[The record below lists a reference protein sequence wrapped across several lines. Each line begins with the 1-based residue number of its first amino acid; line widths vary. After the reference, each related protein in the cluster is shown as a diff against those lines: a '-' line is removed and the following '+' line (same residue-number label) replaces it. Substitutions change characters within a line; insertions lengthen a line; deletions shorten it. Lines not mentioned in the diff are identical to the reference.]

1 MNTSLDT
8 QTDSSVPVQVTE
20 EAMPQ
25 NPLTNSELP
34 AVESSAEAIP
44 VIQYPGVEDEEQM
57 AEFRRMVGLPDR
69 AELFQLTRPDDV
81 AEHEWNEELATKLAQ
96 TAYQYGVPPQAM
108 AALQD
113 TMLHAYRDAD
123 ARINDA
129 KAQTEAETERILQQE
144 WGVNYQRN
152 MNRATATL
160 RNLASEHGLDADA
173 LLDNPAVGSD
183 INVIKL
189 LYAVSTLV
197 DEAPLHQS
205 QSFSAG
211 AADEAHRIESDPT
224 HPLHEAYMKVNHPN
238 HKYANEFYDR
248 LMRR

>member
-1 MNTSLDT
+1 MNTTLDT
-8 QTDSSVPVQVTE
+8 QTDGSVSVQAAE

-25 NPLTNSELP
+25 EPLVSTELP
-34 AVESSAEAIP
+34 VVETSAKAIP
-44 VIQYPGVEDEEQM
+44 VTQYPGVEQEEQM
-57 AEFRRMVGLPDR
+57 AEFRRMVGLPDS

-81 AEHEWNEELATKLAQ
+81 AEHEWNQDLANKLAQ

-108 AALQD
+108 SALQD
-113 TMLHAYRDAD
+113 TMLQAYRDAD
-123 ARINDA
+123 VRLNEA
-129 KAQTEAETERILQQE
+129 KVQAEAETEQKLQQE

-160 RNLASEHGLDADA
+160 RNLASDHGLDADA

-189 LYAVSTLV
+189 LYAVSTMV